1 MRKWMAE
8 LYKYRE
14 LLATL
19 VIRELKIRYKNS
31 ALGFL
36 WSLIVP
42 LVTVAVLTIVF
53 KRVMG
58 MAIPNYS
65 AYVLAAYLPWMFFQT
80 ALMDSS
86 QSVIGQINLVKKV
99 YFPREILPLSFVIA
113 NLVHFALA
121 MIVFFLYLLIYVH
134 APLLPS
140 MLWLPLLLVVHL
152 ALITGLCL
160 GISCLNVF
168 YEDTKY
174 VVSIALNLLFYLT
187 PVVYFSEQVL
197 TAKLFPFGPP
207 NLVYI
212 LYHLNPMAVLMS
224 CYRKC
229 LLPPINANA
238 GAVTQHHITSVP
250 LPVWLIC
257 VAVVVSF
264 ATLVWGYRLFKTREW
279 EFAEKL

>member
-1 MRKWMAE
+1 MRIWLTE

-19 VIRELKIRYKNS
+19 VVRELKIRYKNS

-65 AYVLAAYLPWMFFQT
+65 AYVLAAYLPWMFFNT
-80 ALMDSS
+80 ALMDSA

-113 NLVHFALA
+113 NLVHFGLA
-121 MIVFFLYLLIYVH
+121 MLVFFAYLLLYVH

-140 MLWLPLLLVVHL
+140 MFWLPLLLIVHL

-160 GISCLNVF
+160 AISCFNVF

-187 PVVYFSEQVL
+187 PVVYFSEQIL
-197 TAKLFPFGPP
+197 TAKVFSFGPP

-229 LLPPINANA
+229 LLPPIHAQT
-238 GAVTQHHITSVP
+238 GVITQHHITNVP
-250 LPVWLIC
+250 MSPWLIAI
-257 VAVVVSF
+257 AVLVSF
-264 ATLVWGYRLFKTREW
+264 GVLIGGYRMFKTREW